1 MGCKELAMSYLDAL
15 SSSCFKTG
23 ADGRHLFFPYGMV
36 GGGYVLRSQHE
47 YEQLRGKMN
56 GWIVGMLAAGFTVP
70 FPWVAFPVS
79 ALIVLVVI
87 LSYVAWVRAVT
98 RGLART
104 AEPMTLSESLAAQAH
119 RHNIVVLWLLQLGS
133 LALVGCGLLLLIVDP
148 RQWLVAL
155 LAVSFFGFC
164 AWGFA
169 RMLIARRKAVPV
181 P

>member
-1 MGCKELAMSYLDAL
+1 
-15 SSSCFKTG
+15 
-23 ADGRHLFFPYGMV
+23 
-36 GGGYVLRSQHE
+36 
-47 YEQLRGKMN
+47 
-56 GWIVGMLAAGFTVP
+56 MLAVGFTVP

-87 LSYVAWVRAVT
+87 LSHAAWVRAVT

-104 AEPMTLSESLAAQAH
+104 AERMTLSESLAAQAH

-133 LALVGCGLLLLIVDP
+133 LGLVGCGLLLLIVDP

-155 LAVSFFGFC
+155 LAGSFFGFC